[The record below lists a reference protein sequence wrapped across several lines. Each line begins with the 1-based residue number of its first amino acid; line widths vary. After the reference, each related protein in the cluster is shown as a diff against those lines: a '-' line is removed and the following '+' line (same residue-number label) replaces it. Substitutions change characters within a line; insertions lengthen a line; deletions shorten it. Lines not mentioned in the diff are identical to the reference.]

1 MNSSITRKKF
11 SIIAEIAN
19 VGFKPWSIPMTQRID
34 ENIFDEFFRN
44 LKREPLNAHVPVVI
58 LDPR

>member
-1 MNSSITRKKF
+1 
-11 SIIAEIAN
+11 
-19 VGFKPWSIPMTQRID
+19 MTQRID
-34 ENIFDEFFRN
+34 ESIFYEFFRN